1 MNINSVLWNQTND
14 LNRENGN
21 TNIKRTK
28 TKTLRMVEA
37 NPSQFGFGED
47 LDLDA
52 MEQMVNNVLND
63 KHKL

>member
-1 MNINSVLWNQTND
+1 MELNQTND

-37 NPSQFGFGED
+37 NPSQFGFGEE
-47 LDLDA
+47 LNFDA
-52 MEQMVNNVLND
+52 MEQIADNVLND
-63 KHKL
+63 EHEL